1 MEAKGEGKYDDDDGD
16 AKRTGGDAKAA
27 AADDFDE
34 NELLMMVAADADNL
48 LFGEDAELMRF
59 VGDHASEWI
68 EAVEGERD
76 GSGSPVK
83 AMSGFRTLH
92 GESSSICTICEAGE
106 AHTNNFIRHAT
117 IAEFLQI
124 METHLTTLVEKNG
137 GTLDSFMEDCQR
149 AMNGGAGFLFEDENC
164 TYFQRRPQ
172 SMFSSCSHS
181 LASFRHY
188 SATTTDSEFVE
199 HVNAMGD
206 FEAFHKLMMKACT
219 KQLSIGGK

>member
-1 MEAKGEGKYDDDDGD
+1 
-16 AKRTGGDAKAA
+16 
-27 AADDFDE
+27 
-34 NELLMMVAADADNL
+34 
-48 LFGEDAELMRF
+48 
-59 VGDHASEWI
+59 
-68 EAVEGERD
+68 
-76 GSGSPVK
+76 
-83 AMSGFRTLH
+83 
-92 GESSSICTICEAGE
+92 
-106 AHTNNFIRHAT
+106 
-117 IAEFLQI
+117 

-164 TYFQRRPQ
+164 TYVQRRPQ